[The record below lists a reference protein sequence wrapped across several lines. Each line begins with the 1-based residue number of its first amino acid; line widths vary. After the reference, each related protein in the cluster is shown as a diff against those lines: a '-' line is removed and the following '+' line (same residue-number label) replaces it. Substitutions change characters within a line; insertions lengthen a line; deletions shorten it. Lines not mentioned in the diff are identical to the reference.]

1 MPPKKDTTKSSAIEP
16 SEDETSFREQLQTL
30 WLQLEE
36 VWAVA
41 SEAQERVMTAEEDRE
56 WILERAIEYEAIAED

>member
-56 WILERAIEYEAIAED
+56 